1 MTLKFRKTSYIT
13 FTLNQERATRN
24 AQHDFYRGNDWPV
37 PTAEQFTILF
47 AKVTDALLP
56 GTSGIGY
63 KPFNHGRRFLR
74 CPCKVLKEFTG
85 EEKTWGRRGTLG
97 KVSITLRLT
106 DGLHEGPDNEFRISN
121 FQAPCIKRL
130 TGEGFVFCLTTTN
143 HKRISNVYYCGP
155 HSAGSLH
162 GSWAGWAAWLS
173 FTTATQNMDAGP
185 DKQQKKSAGSDGKKL
200 SSHETKGEAKDVTST
215 LSKTSMSSSSAGTN
229 GSGAETWAAER
240 PSTDRVPLEV
250 QLQKIILSG
259 ESPQHDAPPGKGEQP
274 VEPAGTDGPAREPAG
289 DGKDVTPV
297 RRAPAGP
304 LTAEDARLMAHTNRQ
319 LAAEV
324 KALRDELAA
333 VKQRHDQ
340 RARQA
345 TQTMGELQ
353 QELRRTQAELDRY
366 RCRQDSELIRAG
378 LPGRPPAPDGPPSQ
392 GRPPAQRRRSPAQD
406 SRVTYLRVPDE
417 CFPAPASKKPM
428 SALNIDDV
436 MRTNQRVLD
445 ENEVLRDEVQQLRR
459 DNSALLRLVKW
470 LAADNRTCL
479 NHIHTSV
486 TDRRDLTKKLHKEK
500 TEVCLNRPQITSNGS
515 NQKAAGHA
523 PAESACVGE
532 REAERRRTGGR
543 EQVEQSE
550 NVVPYFRRFAQSLV
564 PYFRRFAQSLVPY
577 FRRFAQ
583 SLVLY
588 FRRFAQFL
596 VLYFRRFAQFLVL
609 YFRRFAQLLVLYFR
623 RFAQLLVL
631 YFRRFAQFF
640 VPYFR
645 WFAQFL
651 VLTSGRLLSCYSFV
665 YFRPFAAFSVSLT
678 APPCFVPR
686 SAISPC
692 WGRGSGPTPT
702 PSRNSTPGRSPCR
715 HGTIPSHET
724 ITWGRDDPHSTTWA
738 RDDPLP
744 TRLPG
749 HEMTPSRPDYLCT
762 R

>member
-1 MTLKFRKTSYIT
+1 
-13 FTLNQERATRN
+13 
-24 AQHDFYRGNDWPV
+24 
-37 PTAEQFTILF
+37 
-47 AKVTDALLP
+47 
-56 GTSGIGY
+56 
-63 KPFNHGRRFLR
+63 
-74 CPCKVLKEFTG
+74 
-85 EEKTWGRRGTLG
+85 
-97 KVSITLRLT
+97 
-106 DGLHEGPDNEFRISN
+106 
-121 FQAPCIKRL
+121 
-130 TGEGFVFCLTTTN
+130 
-143 HKRISNVYYCGP
+143 
-155 HSAGSLH
+155 
-162 GSWAGWAAWLS
+162 
-173 FTTATQNMDAGP
+173 MDPGP

-200 SSHETKGEAKDVTST
+200 SSQETKGDTKDVTST

-259 ESPQHDAPPGKGEQP
+259 ESPVRDGAGRPRRQQGMEAGQETGGPAGQGDTAAPREGPQQHDAPPGKDEQP
-274 VEPAGTDGPAREPAG
+274 AEPTGTDGPAREAAG

-319 LAAEV
+319 LTTEV

-378 LPGRPPAPDGPPSQ
+378 LPGRPPAPDGPPMQ

-470 LAADNRTCL
+470 LAADNRICL

-500 TEVCLNRPQITSNGS
+500 TETKKLQGMLQQRAHAWVREKQREEGLEEESRWNKISHISVLGARQRANANPE
-515 NQKAAGHA
+515 QKFYT
-523 PAESACVGE
+523 
-532 REAERRRTGGR
+532 RT
-543 EQVEQSE
+543 
-550 NVVPYFRRFAQSLV
+550 VPVS
-564 PYFRRFAQSLVPY
+564 S
-577 FRRFAQ
+577 
-583 SLVLY
+583 
-588 FRRFAQFL
+588 
-596 VLYFRRFAQFLVL
+596 
-609 YFRRFAQLLVLYFR
+609 
-623 RFAQLLVL
+623 
-631 YFRRFAQFF
+631 
-640 VPYFR
+640 
-645 WFAQFL
+645 WDD
-651 VLTSGRLLSCYSFV
+651 
-665 YFRPFAAFSVSLT
+665 PF
-678 APPCFVPR
+678 
-686 SAISPC
+686 
-692 WGRGSGPTPT
+692 
-702 PSRNSTPGRSPCR
+702 SRN
-715 HGTIPSHET
+715 
-724 ITWGRDDPHSTTWA
+724 
-738 RDDPLP
+738 
-744 TRLPG
+744 
-749 HEMTPSRPDYLCT
+749 DYLGT